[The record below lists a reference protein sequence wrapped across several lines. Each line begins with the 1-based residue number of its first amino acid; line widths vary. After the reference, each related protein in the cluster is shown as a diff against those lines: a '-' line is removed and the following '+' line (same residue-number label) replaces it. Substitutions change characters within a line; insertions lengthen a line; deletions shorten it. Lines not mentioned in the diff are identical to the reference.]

1 MFRVV
6 QKLTDSSLGEANKST
21 IKRYFRYELRNSK
34 RNSKV
39 KIFSF
44 LEEKTEK

>member
-6 QKLTDSSLGEANKST
+6 KLTDISLGEANKST
-21 IKRYFRYELRNSK
+21 IKRYFRYELRNGK

-44 LEEKTEK
+44 LEEK